1 MKKREK
7 MWEEIEEAKAKSKA
21 EHGLCLIVVMAFVF
35 SIMYAC
41 SPDPVCAKGSRS
53 SSRSSSRSYSKPVSN
68 PAPRKVTQQRRVDAN
83 KKAVARQRIQLAKKP
98 AVVTAVATGAVV
110 GAYAVNHKQ
119 DKNNATTKT
128 QVKRKRVMKK
138 GMYERN
144 GMVCKKNKYTRR
156 EKCKSKAAYFFDDV
170 LDADDW
176 FEDDDDDYRQ
186 PQQYQQQQPVQQS
199 SGIGFFGMLVMF
211 GLFLT
216 VTIVVVI
223 LVRRK

>member
-7 MWEEIEEAKAKSKA
+7 MLEKMEEAKAKA
-21 EHGLCLIVVMAFVF
+21 ERGLCMIVAMAFVF

-41 SPDPVCAKGSRS
+41 SPDPVCAKGSKS
-53 SSRSSSRSYSKPVSN
+53 SSRSSSSRSYSK

-83 KKAVARQRIQLAKKP
+83 KKAVARQRIQLAKNP
-98 AVVTAVATGAVV
+98 VVVTAVVTGAVV

-128 QVKRKRVMKK
+128 QVKRKRAMKK

-144 GMVCKKNKYTRR
+144 GLVCKKNKYTGK

-170 LDADDW
+170 IDADDW
-176 FEDDDDDYRQ
+176 FEDDDDESDRQ
-186 PQQYQQQQPVQQS
+186 PQQQSQQVAQS
-199 SGIGFFGMLVMF
+199 DGNFLISLVM
-211 GLFLT
+211 LL
-216 VTIVVVI
+216 VVLSFMLLMYFI
-223 LVRRK
+223 FIKKRK